1 MAIPTPPPVPGAA
14 APAIPKPPA
23 AVGLPPMPPQ
33 MPPAAPPPFDGGQV
47 AAAPAMPPAQT
58 FIPAAPPAA
67 PAAPVMPAAPPSYI
81 AASIE
86 DAQLVQD
93 QVAVQQAAE
102 VNALQ
107 VAQAQQLGVP
117 QGSPLAAVDFDNMT
131 FAQIAEAQGLVGLD
145 FNQYGVLPNCSLN
158 QGQFKLSD
166 GSSLGT
172 EFRCVIQETKPKFLY
187 KTSVQDTDPRH
198 SVAYTYDH
206 KTTNNKDLQEIIKG
220 WAAQGMGY
228 DVKNYLE
235 MTCVLEDGRI
245 ILLSVPQ
252 TSISRFTQHV
262 IQVTASR
269 RLLSQVT
276 TKVGIGPL
284 VTKAVKPFSP
294 LSFEI
299 AKD

>member
-1 MAIPTPPPVPGAA
+1 MSIPMPPPVPGAA

-33 MPPAAPPPFDGGQV
+33 MPPAAPFDGGQV

-67 PAAPVMPAAPPSYI
+67 PVAPAMPSPPPSYI
-81 AASIE
+81 ASSIE
-86 DAQLVQD
+86 DAQLVQEQALSQ
-93 QVAVQQAAE
+93 QVAE

-107 VAQAQQLGVP
+107 VAQAQQLGLP
-117 QGSPLAAVDFDNMT
+117 EGSALAAVDFDNMT
-131 FAQIAEAQGLVGLD
+131 FAQIAAAQGLIGLD
-145 FNQYGVLPNCSLN
+145 FNQYGVLPTCSLN

-172 EFRCVIQETKPKFLY
+172 EFRCIIQETKPKFLY
-187 KTSVQDTDPRH
+187 KTSVQDSDPRH

-206 KTTNNKDLQEIIKG
+206 KTSNNKDLQEIIKG
-220 WAAQGMGY
+220 WAAQGMGH
-228 DVKNYLE
+228 DIKNYLE
-235 MTCVLEDGRI
+235 MTCVLDDGRI

-276 TKVGIGPL
+276 TRVFIGPL

-294 LSFEI
+294 MAFEI